1 MRYFSYACLFL
12 SALALLQEVWS
23 RRSQS
28 GHPLIAL
35 IRDRFDWDGAPTA
48 AFGAFAGIVSVFG
61 AMLAAVVLGWAQL
74 GLNPQWT
81 AAALGLGLV
90 NVLAILVWAA
100 MEELIFRGALLPQL
114 QRWLPWPLAA
124 VISAVIF
131 MGAHMTSYSYSA
143 TLAAIWLLDGLGF
156 GIAYVGTRSLVASTL
171 WHACKNLAVWMTG
184 GFVFQFVPGLL
195 RFASFGHTE
204 HVRYLDLLFS
214 AVMAA
219 AALALVRK
227 RLRYV
232 V

>member
-12 SALALLQEVWS
+12 SALALLEEVWS

-35 IRDRFDWDGAPTA
+35 IRDRFDWDGAEA
-48 AFGAFAGIVSVFG
+48 GFGALAGLASVFG
-61 AMLAAVVLGWAQL
+61 AMLAAVALGWAQL

-81 AAALGLGLV
+81 AAVLGLGLA
-90 NVLAILVWAA
+90 NVLAIFVWAA

-114 QRWLPWPLAA
+114 RRWLTWPLALA
-124 VISAVIF
+124 VSAVIF
-131 MGAHMTSYSYSA
+131 MGAHMTSCSFSA

-156 GIAYVGTRSLVASTL
+156 GIVYLGTRSLLASTL
-171 WHACKNLAVWMTG
+171 WHGCKNLAVWMTG
-184 GFVFQFVPGLL
+184 GFVFQFVPGML
-195 RFASFGHTE
+195 RFASPGHTE
-204 HVRYLDLLFS
+204 HVRYLDMLFS
-214 AVMAA
+214 AAMAA
-219 AALALVRK
+219 GALALVRR

>member
-1 MRYFSYACLFL
+1 MGLASSSGGSPTLAAGMV
-12 SALALLQEVWS
+12 SALCMTKNSTRLLRVYCPRLFS
-23 RRSQS
+23 
-28 GHPLIAL
+28 
-35 IRDRFDWDGAPTA
+35 
-48 AFGAFAGIVSVFG
+48 
-61 AMLAAVVLGWAQL
+61 
-74 GLNPQWT
+74 
-81 AAALGLGLV
+81 
-90 NVLAILVWAA
+90 
-100 MEELIFRGALLPQL
+100 
-114 QRWLPWPLAA
+114 
-124 VISAVIF
+124 
-131 MGAHMTSYSYSA
+131 SA